1 MLQATAATLAVFRL
15 WRNLAGSGFGGR
27 RCQRRSLS
35 VTLGNTPRV
44 KSKLIIAAI
53 IAAAA
58 LCGFSL
64 GSYRT
69 RQVWEEIA
77 QQQSESQTR
86 SANVIRVAQT
96 VRALSYLAEGKQSEA
111 RDALEHQLDLG
122 LAGVVAYDSLVSSPE
137 HGILDILA
145 IRQARVYRSQ
155 HPWTNDRP
163 ELVERVQ
170 KAFKWAN

>member
-1 MLQATAATLAVFRL
+1 
-15 WRNLAGSGFGGR
+15 
-27 RCQRRSLS
+27 
-35 VTLGNTPRV
+35 V

-64 GSYRT
+64 GSYHT

-77 QQQSESQTR
+77 QRQSESGTR
-86 SANVIRVAQT
+86 NANIIRASQA

-122 LAGVVAYDSLVSSPE
+122 LTGVVAYDSSFPSPE
-137 HGILDILA
+137 HGILDIWSF
-145 IRQARVYRSQ
+145 ARPVLTAHSTHGPMTDRS
-155 HPWTNDRP
+155 W
-163 ELVERVQ
+163 
-170 KAFKWAN
+170 

>member
-1 MLQATAATLAVFRL
+1 
-15 WRNLAGSGFGGR
+15 
-27 RCQRRSLS
+27 
-35 VTLGNTPRV
+35 V

-64 GSYRT
+64 GSYHT

-77 QQQSESQTR
+77 QRQSESGTLN
-86 SANVIRVAQT
+86 ANIIRASQA

-122 LAGVVAYDSLVSSPE
+122 LTGVVAYDSSFPSPE
-137 HGILDILA
+137 HGILDILV
-145 IRQARVYRSQ
+145 IRQARAYRSQ

-163 ELVERVQ
+163 ELVEWVQ